1 MPAEPQRLTRPLV
14 WRAFQARWLG
24 YVAALAA
31 VALVSGFIGLVLRQ
45 VNLANISML
54 YLMAVLAV
62 AVAYGRGPAIFASV
76 VAFLTFDWFFTEPL
90 HHLSVSDPGEW
101 VSLLLFLMTAIVTGQ
116 LAAGQRQRAREARQR
131 EREALVLYDVVR
143 LVGEQDLEDALR
155 AVAERLRE
163 ELGLEGAAIEI
174 AQAHG
179 GVVRVAAGKDEAL
192 RAFQAG
198 TLSAAHVLNTGRG
211 HSRHQPATPGRWVR
225 LVPTAP
231 RGSIS
236 SAAVLRDRVHLVPV
250 RANDR
255 RVGAL
260 LLAAARGST
269 QFDQA
274 ADRLLSAVAAQL
286 GLAVERARLQREAN
300 QAEIL
305 RRTDELRRAL
315 LNAVSHD
322 LRTPLASIMAS
333 AGSLQQNDVV
343 WTHEERQDFA
353 QAIVDQAQRLNRIVG
368 NLLDLSRIEGG
379 SLRPDKGWYDV
390 GTLVDEVLGR
400 MRPQTA
406 HHRVVI
412 QVPDDLPAV
421 SLDYVE
427 IDQVLSNL
435 IENATRYAPA
445 ATEIQVAVQR
455 VNGEVRVAVE
465 DRGPGVPASSLPHL
479 FDPFYRVASGTP
491 RPAGLGLGLAV
502 AKGLVEAHGGRIWV
516 ENRPGGGAR
525 FAFTLPLAE

>member
-1 MPAEPQRLTRPLV
+1 MSDEPRRLTLPLV
-14 WRAFQARWLG
+14 WRAFRARWLG

-62 AVAYGRGPAIFASV
+62 AVVYGRGPAIFASV

-116 LAAGQRQRAREARQR
+116 LAAGQRQRAREAQQR

-143 LVGEQDLEDALR
+143 LVGEQNLEDALR

-174 AQAHG
+174 VQAQGG

-192 RAFQAG
+192 RALQAG
-198 TLSAAHVLNTGRG
+198 TLAAAQVLNAGRA
-211 HSRHQPATPGRWVR
+211 HTSRKPAIPGRWVR
-225 LVPTAP
+225 LIPTAP
-231 RGSIS
+231 RGSS
-236 SAAVLRDRVHLVPV
+236 STAVLRDRVHLVPV
-250 RANDR
+250 RADDR

-260 LLAAARGST
+260 LLAAASGSP

-333 AGSLQQNDVV
+333 AGSLQQDDVV
-343 WTHEERQDFA
+343 WTEDQRGEFA
-353 QAIVDQAQRLNRIVG
+353 AAIETEAQRLNRLVG
-368 NLLDLSRIEGG
+368 NLLDLSRIEAG
-379 SLRPDKGWYDV
+379 SIRPEKSWYDLSSLINDV
-390 GTLVDEVLGR
+390 AGRLRAVTAGHRLV
-400 MRPQTA
+400 
-406 HHRVVI
+406 I
-412 QVPDDLPAV
+412 NVPDGLPPV
-421 SLDYVE
+421 MFDYVE
-427 IDQVLSNL
+427 IDQVISNL
-435 IENATRYAPA
+435 IENAVKYTPA
-445 ATEIQVAVQR
+445 GTEVCVSARAAGDQV
-455 VNGEVRVAVE
+455 EVEVA
-465 DRGPGVPASSLPHL
+465 DRGPGIPEAIIPRL
-479 FDPFYRVASGTP
+479 FA
-491 RPAGLGLGLAV
+491 
-502 AKGLVEAHGGRIWV
+502 
-516 ENRPGGGAR
+516 
-525 FAFTLPLAE
+525 AFFRA